1 MEKIGKQQA
10 VINNKLIFLDFQ
22 SQPPNKETF
31 FGLGDFF
38 GGKDLSWPEQTDSQ
52 TSIVLIY
59 SMYIQNSGHIDLLHH
74 VKPCKIFDNLYW
86 NIHCFYS

>member
-31 FGLGDFF
+31 FGLLDFF

-59 SMYIQNSGHIDLLHH
+59 VHSEQWTYRSVTSRKTL
-74 VKPCKIFDNLYW
+74 
-86 NIHCFYS
+86 